1 MNYEGLKDAVIAM
14 ISGGRI
20 RIDTGTFENDMIHFS
35 SRDDVLTVLIHLGY
49 LAYDVDTE
57 EVYVPNEEVRSAFVR
72 AVKKNK
78 WKKVIQAIEAS
89 DFLLKATWS

>member
-1 MNYEGLKDAVIAM
+1 M
-14 ISGGRI
+14 
-20 RIDTGTFENDMIHFS
+20 
-35 SRDDVLTVLIHLGY
+35 TVLIHLGY

-78 WKKVIQAIEAS
+78 WKKVIQAIEGFGLSIKSNMELGQAGS
-89 DFLLKATWS
+89 CRSG